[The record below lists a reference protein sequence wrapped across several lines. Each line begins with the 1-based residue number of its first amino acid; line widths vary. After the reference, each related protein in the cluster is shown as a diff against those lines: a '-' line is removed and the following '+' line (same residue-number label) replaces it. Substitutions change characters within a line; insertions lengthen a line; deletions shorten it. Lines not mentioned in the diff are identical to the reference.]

1 MIWLMHFIEHEEGR
15 RDHALP
21 LLYANGRK
29 GNTPVVALT
38 RASALLV
45 TWTTLTALRRMA
57 ARVPTSMPWAASTRI
72 EGRREGE
79 GAEDQP
85 S

>member
-1 MIWLMHFIEHEEGR
+1 MPYLCCTLM
-15 RDHALP
+15 
-21 LLYANGRK
+21 GRK

-57 ARVPTSMPWAASTRI
+57 VRVTASMPWAESTRI
-72 EGRREGE
+72 ERRREDE

>member
-1 MIWLMHFIEHEEGR
+1 MLACTSFQF
-15 RDHALP
+15 ALLKVP

-29 GNTPVVALT
+29 GNTPVVELT

-45 TWTTLTALRRMA
+45 TCATSTALRRMA
-57 ARVPTSMPWAASTRI
+57 ARVPASTPWAASTRI
-72 EGRREGE
+72 EGRREDERAE
-79 GAEDQP
+79 GRP